1 MISLRSW
8 KILFLVDRHSQ
19 GIKDITPNISK
30 PKMTLKT
37 LYIPFLFKSVKW
49 LDTIRVVQFLYYKSM
64 MEILCFKPSSFCAKE
79 LSLYSRNVVGILIK
93 LIFLRGGVFLNNHNN
108 VVFTWIFYTRNMTI
122 DNKVMDLG
130 LTYVSLCLQ
139 YVLVFMIF

>member
-1 MISLRSW
+1 MTG
-8 KILFLVDRHSQ
+8 VA
-19 GIKDITPNISK
+19 KDITPNISK

-49 LDTIRVVQFLYYKSM
+49 LDTIRVVQ
-64 MEILCFKPSSFCAKE
+64 ILCFKPSSFCAKE
-79 LSLYSRNVVGILIK
+79 LSLYSCNVVGILIK
-93 LIFLRGGVFLNNHNN
+93 LIFLGGGVFLNNHNN

-122 DNKVMDLG
+122 DNKVVDLG

-139 YVLVFMIF
+139 YNVLVFMIF

>member
-1 MISLRSW
+1 MD
-8 KILFLVDRHSQ
+8 DRRSQ

-49 LDTIRVVQFLYYKSM
+49 LDTIWFVQFLYYKSM

-93 LIFLRGGVFLNNHNN
+93 LIFLRGGVFLNNNNN
-108 VVFTWIFYTRNMTI
+108 VVFTWIFYRRNMAI
-122 DNKVMDLG
+122 DNKVVDLG
-130 LTYVSLCLQ
+130 LTCVSLCLQ
-139 YVLVFMIF
+139 YNVLVFMIF